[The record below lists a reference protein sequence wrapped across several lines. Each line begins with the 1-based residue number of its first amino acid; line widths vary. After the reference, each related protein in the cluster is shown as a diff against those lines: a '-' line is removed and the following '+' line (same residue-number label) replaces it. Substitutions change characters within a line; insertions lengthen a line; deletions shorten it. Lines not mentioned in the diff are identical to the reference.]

1 MINTILL
8 AAAEVQPTVPDTVKW
23 SWTGSAIIIGACI
36 LCLLIIP
43 RTIRFPHVGA
53 KMPLPLPSL
62 FNNPSVGSFLASMSA
77 GHIIGIGAVLSLNI
91 LGILK

>member
-1 MINTILL
+1 VELDRDSD
-8 AAAEVQPTVPDTVKW
+8 V
-23 SWTGSAIIIGACI
+23 IGACL

-43 RTIRFPHVGA
+43 RTIPFLTPVQ
-53 KMPLPLPSL
+53 MPLPLPSL
-62 FNNPSVGSFLASMSA
+62 FNNPSIGSFLASMSA

>member
-1 MINTILL
+1 MQLP
-8 AAAEVQPTVPDTVKW
+8 QPTVPDTVTW
-23 SWTGSAIIIGACI
+23 SWTGTAVIVGACL

-43 RTIRFPHVGA
+43 RTIRYPHTGA

>member
-1 MINTILL
+1 MQ
-8 AAAEVQPTVPDTVKW
+8 AQPTVPDTSTW
-23 SWTGSAIIIGACI
+23 SWTGTAVIISSCL

-43 RTIRFPHVGA
+43 RTIRYPHTGA